1 MLTCI
6 LEGTNSL
13 ANTLKES
20 VVSEILKKENKN
32 KLGIRPRVVQTSNV
46 FCAKALLLLV
56 ACTD

>member
-20 VVSEILKKENKN
+20 VVSEILKKRKKH
-32 KLGIRPRVVQTSNV
+32 KLGIRP
-46 FCAKALLLLV
+46 KM
-56 ACTD
+56 